1 LVGYSEALI
10 ARGGRRG
17 ARRWGDPQGQFAINQ
32 RAYVPVWPVSDAS
45 YKLAQSVILLPLSGC
60 AAQQFG
66 RSRGEADIG
75 AGFMSTSLTQLTVP
89 RIRLI
94 RSYS

>member
-1 LVGYSEALI
+1 VEDAV
-10 ARGGRRG
+10 ARAAGVTR
-17 ARRWGDPQGQFAINQ
+17 GQFAINQ
-32 RAYVPVWPVSDAS
+32 RAYVPVWQVSDAS
-45 YKLAQSVILLPLSGC
+45 YKLAQSVILLPMSGC

-66 RSRGEADIG
+66 RSRSEADIG
-75 AGFMSTSLTQLTVP
+75 AGFMSTSLTQLTVQ